1 MVRLPPDANYVPD
14 GERPGAKAAQ
24 HRKLG
29 ATVRSHPQVVEGL
42 QWVKLGKTRVA
53 KPSACRVSARPQ
65 RTVSRAKRY
74 RPGVYDSKMTLRFPR
89 MFPSQ
94 WNLQNTGQIGG
105 EPRADISQYGS
116 RRAQ

>member
-42 QWVKLGKTRVA
+42 QWVKLA
-53 KPSACRVSARPQ
+53 
-65 RTVSRAKRY
+65 
-74 RPGVYDSKMTLRFPR
+74 
-89 MFPSQ
+89 
-94 WNLQNTGQIGG
+94 
-105 EPRADISQYGS
+105 
-116 RRAQ
+116 